1 MLTLW
6 CKMVH
11 MQHEETAGVLA
22 HVGENV
28 RHYRVAAQLS
38 QVALADR
45 AGISRRTVVKLEA
58 GEANISL
65 TGLDHLADALG
76 VTFVDLV
83 AAPAAPHA
91 DISEVAWRGE
101 AGSVAVLLASVPAAK
116 DAQLWAWTLEPGDRY
131 DAEPDPVGWSEM
143 LLVSEG
149 SIRVEQ
155 EGGITDLHAGD
166 HLAFPTSQQYA
177 YANVA
182 ETRARFARVVV
193 S

>member
-1 MLTLW
+1 
-6 CKMVH
+6 
-11 MQHEETAGVLA
+11 MQAEETPGVLTN
-22 HVGENV
+22 VSENV
-28 RHYRVAAQLS
+28 RRFRTAAGLS

-45 AGISRRTVVKLEA
+45 AGVSRRTVVKLEA

-83 AAPAAPHA
+83 AAPAAPRA
-91 DISEVAWRGE
+91 DIREVAWRGE
-101 AGSVAVLLASVPAAK
+101 RKGSLAVLLASVPASRE
-116 DAQLWAWTLEPGDRY
+116 AQLWAWTLEPGERY

-149 SIRVEQ
+149 ALRVEL
-155 EGGITDLHAGD
+155 ESGATELRPGE
-166 HLAFPTSQQYA
+166 HLAFPSSQIYA
-177 YANVA
+177 YANTGH
-182 ETRARFARVVV
+182 TRARFVRVVV

>member
-1 MLTLW
+1 
-6 CKMVH
+6 
-11 MQHEETAGVLA
+11 MQSEGTAGVLA
-22 HVGENV
+22 HVSANV
-28 RHYRVAAQLS
+28 RRFRMAADLS

-58 GEANISL
+58 GDANISL

-91 DISEVAWRGE
+91 EISEVAWRGDGP
-101 AGSVAVLLASVPAAK
+101 GSVAVLLASVPAAK

-131 DAEPDPVGWSEM
+131 DAEPDPLGWSEM

-155 EGGITDLHAGD
+155 EDGDTQLRAGD
-166 HLAFPTSQQYA
+166 HLAFPTAQQYA
-177 YANVA
+177 YLNVGD
-182 ETRARFARVVV
+182 TRARFVRVVV